1 MIVDSQ
7 TDHNMHTIIDDFFYD
22 NHKKL
27 LKHKV
32 METAHRLETCI

>member
-1 MIVDSQ
+1 MIVDSR
-7 TDHNMHTIIDDFFYD
+7 TDHNMHTIID

-32 METAHRLETCI
+32 METAHHLHINC